1 MKKVI
6 SATEFMQ
13 QNAACERSVLVPFAD
28 DILLLKDN
36 GYTDKQVLLF
46 LEMNG
51 VKVAQSTLNQ
61 FIKKKRQQSRVSGSL
76 KSANAVEV
84 TPPQPQVAPIENPP
98 TEVPTEQANSTPAD
112 KPKSKKGIKK
122 FDWKNATTD
131 GLI

>member
-1 MKKVI
+1 MSDIDDFIREKNPQPKQKRSKLDAFHDEIFQLKEMGFSEKVI
-6 SATEFMQ
+6 VEF
-13 QNAACERSVLVPFAD
+13 
-28 DILLLKDN
+28 LLEKKN
-36 GYTDKQVLLF
+36 
-46 LEMNG
+46 
-51 VKVAQSTLNQ
+51 VKVAQQTLNQ
-61 FIKKKRQQSRVSGSL
+61 FIRSRSRSGSL

-84 TPPQPQVAPIENPP
+84 PPPQPQVAPIENPP